1 MSAAE
6 NKLIMQ
12 AVMDALAEGDGRPFV
27 AAMADDFTWIME
39 GTTPWSG
46 RFEGKSAVRKQVLD
60 PLFAQFATPY
70 RNRAERIIAEDDNVV
85 ILCRGEV
92 RTRAGKDYNNSYC
105 YVIRMQ
111 GGKMIELREYF
122 DTALVEAALDPPD
135 AGVLHGR

>member
-6 NKLIMQ
+6 NKRIMRG
-12 AVMDALAEGDGRPFV
+12 VMDALAEGNGRPFV
-27 AAMADDFTWIME
+27 AAMADDFTWEME

-46 RFEGKSAVRKQVLD
+46 RFEGKSVVRKQVLD
-60 PLFAQFATPY
+60 PLFAQFATTY

-92 RTRAGKDYNNSYC
+92 RTKAGKDYNNSYC
-105 YVIRMQ
+105 YVIRMRDGQ
-111 GGKMIELREYF
+111 MIELREYF

-135 AGVLHGR
+135 AALQGNR